1 VDFVDTWAPTARQA
15 TARLMLH
22 LAAALDFHVH
32 AMDVDQAFLQGDLEE
47 EIYMEPPLGFAPLT
61 PGHVWRLHRP
71 LYGLR
76 QSPRQWHAKLK
87 ATLLKLGFKPSFGD
101 PSLFVGE
108 CVGVWMLVYV
118 DDLLIMSQSL
128 HASQELKEAL
138 KAAFPMKDLGAVTS
152 YLGMDISRD
161 WSTKQI
167 SLSQR
172 KHIDSLVTRFGAAD
186 IKTYETPLA
195 VNHCLTLPSDEDAP
209 HPDQDRFPELLGGIM
224 YLMVC
229 TRPDIAHA
237 VSVLSRFI
245 ATGRHGPTHWRAA
258 LRLLGYLKHTA
269 DYKLTLGGNI
279 TTLTGFSDS
288 SWADNLIDR
297 HSSQGFCVTLGS
309 GVISW
314 RANRSP
320 AVALSTC
327 EAELYAG
334 TAAAQELLW
343 LTYLLGS
350 LGQSQDSVPLLWC
363 DNQSTVALTKDP
375 IYSARSKHIEA
386 RYFFIRELVQGQRLR
401 TAHIPSYDN
410 VADIF
415 TKPLSHEDH
424 SRLPPLPGLQD

>member
-1 VDFVDTWAPTARQA
+1 MKSKWVYRVKRRREGTPQFKSRLVAKGFSQKPGVDFVDTWAPTARQA

-22 LAAALDFHVH
+22 LAAALDFHIH

-87 ATLLKLGFKPSFGD
+87 ATLLQLGFKPSFGD

-108 CVGVWMLVYV
+108 CADVWMLVYV

-128 HASQELKEAL
+128 PALQKLKEAL
-138 KAAFPMKDLGAVTS
+138 KKAFPMKDLGEVTS

-161 WSTKQI
+161 WSTKHI
-167 SLSQR
+167 FLSQR
-172 KHIDSLVTRFGAAD
+172 KQIDSLLARFGGSD

-195 VNHCLTLPSDEDAP
+195 VNHGLTLPSDKEAP
-209 HPDQDRFPELLGGIM
+209 HVDQERFPELLGGIM

-258 LRLLGYLKHTA
+258 SRLLGYLKHTA
-269 DYKLTLGGNI
+269 DYKLTLGGKI
-279 TTLTGFSDS
+279 TMLTGFSDS

-297 HSSQGFCVTLGS
+297 HSSQGFCITLGS
-309 GVISW
+309 GAICGVQTALLQW
-314 RANRSP
+314 PSP
-320 AVALSTC
+320 LVKRNC
-327 EAELYAG
+327 M
-334 TAAAQELLW
+334 QELQLPRS
-343 LTYLLGS
+343 LYGS
-350 LGQSQDSVPLLWC
+350 LIS
-363 DNQSTVALTKDP
+363 
-375 IYSARSKHIEA
+375 
-386 RYFFIRELVQGQRLR
+386 
-401 TAHIPSYDN
+401 
-410 VADIF
+410 
-415 TKPLSHEDH
+415 
-424 SRLPPLPGLQD
+424 